1 MIRPA
6 TATDVDALAAL
17 ETDLFGAD
25 AWSRGSVAAEVAAAR
40 VLVADDDGVTGY
52 VVTLAVGDVLDLMR
66 IAVRPDHRRHGLA
79 HALLEAASTD
89 RRMLLEVSER
99 NAGAIA
105 FYAAEGFTEIA
116 RRSRYYKD
124 GSDALVM
131 ERNHGP
137 DAPARTG

>member
-6 TATDVDALAAL
+6 TSADVDALAAL
-17 ETDLFGAD
+17 EADLFGAD
-25 AWSRGSVAAEVAAAR
+25 AWSPASVGAEVTAGR
-40 VLVADDDGVTGY
+40 VLVADDDGIAGY
-52 VVTLAVGDVLDLMR
+52 VVTLAAGDVLDLMR
-66 IAVRPDHRRHGLA
+66 IAVRPDRRRHGLA

-116 RRSRYYKD
+116 RRDRYYRD
-124 GSDALVM
+124 GSAAVVM
-131 ERNHGP
+131 ERLP
-137 DAPARTG
+137 Q

>member
-1 MIRPA
+1 MNVRPA

-25 AWSRGSVAAEVAAAR
+25 AWSPASVGAEVAAGR
-40 VLVADDDGVTGY
+40 VLVADDEGIAGY
-52 VVTLAVGDVLDLMR
+52 VVTLAAGDVLDLMR
-66 IAVRPDHRRHGLA
+66 IAVRPDRRRHGLA

-116 RRSRYYKD
+116 RRDRYYRD
-124 GSDALVM
+124 GSAAVVM
-131 ERNHGP
+131 ERLP
-137 DAPARTG
+137 Q

>member
-1 MIRPA
+1 MNVRPA

-25 AWSRGSVAAEVAAAR
+25 AWSPASVGAEVTARR
-40 VLVADDDGVTGY
+40 VLVADDGGIAGY
-52 VVTLAVGDVLDLMR
+52 VVTLAAGDVLDLMR
-66 IAVRPDHRRHGLA
+66 IAVRPDRRRHGLA

-116 RRSRYYKD
+116 RRDRYYRD
-124 GSDALVM
+124 GSAAVVM
-131 ERNHGP
+131 ERLP
-137 DAPARTG
+137 Q